1 MISEHPIIV
10 ANWKMNMTLADAI
23 IIASSVR
30 KALEEMH
37 HVEVI
42 LCPEFVWLYPVKEKL
57 SKFPLSNLKIGAQ
70 NISQF
75 DNGSYTG
82 EISAQMIK
90 NLVQFVILGHS
101 ERISNF
107 DEDENTTNKK
117 IKLALD
123 HDIYPIVCVGERTK
137 SETSVT
143 FVVNKL
149 KRILK
154 TISHEEYQNI
164 LIAYEPIWAIGT
176 DKEAESDYVD
186 EVAKKIKEEL
196 SDDLKVLY
204 GGSVDSENASNY
216 LIHRHIDGLLVGRA
230 SLKARE
236 FVEICSLAN
245 GGCDDIG

>member
-1 MISEHPIIV
+1 MISGHPIIV
-10 ANWKMNMTLADAI
+10 ANWKMNTSLADAI

-37 HVEVI
+37 HVEVV
-42 LCPEFVWLYPVKEKL
+42 LCPEYIWLYPVKEEL

-82 EISAQMIK
+82 EVSAQMIK

-101 ERISNF
+101 ERVDNF
-107 DEDENTTNKK
+107 GEDEETTNKK

-123 HDIYPIVCVGERTK
+123 HGIHPIVCVGERTK

-143 FVVNKL
+143 FVINKL

-154 TISHEEYQNI
+154 SISNEEYQNV
-164 LIAYEPIWAIGT
+164 LIAYEPVWAIGT

-186 EVAKKIKEEL
+186 EVAKKIKEKL
-196 SDDLKVLY
+196 SDDLKILY
-204 GGSVDSENASNY
+204 GGSVSSDNASNY
-216 LIHRHIDGLLVGRA
+216 LTHRHVDGLLVGRA
-230 SLKARE
+230 SLKTRE
-236 FVEICSLAN
+236 FIEICSLAN
-245 GGCDDIG
+245 GGV